1 MANNPDPRP
10 GRWLLPLVVL
20 GMMLFTFVFVTRL
33 PGTEPV
39 TSTTVP
45 DGGATTTTA
54 LPGATTVATT
64 VPTDPALQ
72 TYRDALTALA
82 SELATF
88 QAEMTAV
95 NEGWD
100 ADPKTIDAATAKAR
114 LTALR
119 DQTATWAAAVGQ
131 LTVPV
136 GLETNQAAIA
146 EAANRAAAAAE
157 SALTGFT
164 SAPGPE
170 QRREA
175 VTAFA
180 TAVTDFS
187 AAVAAV

>member
-39 TSTTVP
+39 TSTTTP
-45 DGGATTTTA
+45 DGGATTTT
-54 LPGATTVATT
+54 LPGSTTVAST

-72 TYRDALTALA
+72 TYRDALAALS
-82 SELATF
+82 SELAAF

-136 GLETNQAAIA
+136 GLETNQATIA

-170 QRREA
+170 QRRDA
-175 VTAFA
+175 VIAFA

-187 AAVAAV
+187 AAVAGV

>member
-39 TSTTVP
+39 TSTTTP
-45 DGGATTTTA
+45 DGGATTTT
-54 LPGATTVATT
+54 LPGSTTVAST

-72 TYRDALTALA
+72 TYRDALAALS
-82 SELATF
+82 SELAAF

-136 GLETNQAAIA
+136 GLEANQATIA

>member
-1 MANNPDPRP
+1 
-10 GRWLLPLVVL
+10 
-20 GMMLFTFVFVTRL
+20 MMLFTFVFVTRL

-45 DGGATTTTA
+45 DGGATTTTF
-54 LPGATTVATT
+54 PGSTTVATT

-72 TYRDALTALA
+72 TYRDALAALS
-82 SELATF
+82 SELAAF
-88 QAEMTAV
+88 QAEMIAV

-100 ADPKTIDAATAKAR
+100 ADPKTIDAATASAR

-131 LTVPV
+131 LAVPV

-157 SALTGFT
+157 SARSGFT

-175 VTAFA
+175 VIAFA

>member
-1 MANNPDPRP
+1 MAINPDPRP

-33 PGTEPV
+33 PGAEPV
-39 TSTTVP
+39 VTTSP
-45 DGGATTTTA
+45 PGDNSTTTA
-54 LPGATTVATT
+54 PLGSTTVATT
-64 VPTDPALQ
+64 VPIDPALQ

-82 SELATF
+82 TELAGF
-88 QAEMTAV
+88 QTEMIAV

-100 ADPKTIDAATAKAR
+100 ADPKTIDAATAKSR

-119 DQTATWAAAVGQ
+119 DQTATWAAAIGQ

-136 GLETNQAAIA
+136 GMEANQAAIA

-170 QRREA
+170 QRRQ
-175 VTAFA
+175 
-180 TAVTDFS
+180 AVTDFS
-187 AAVAAV
+187 AASTDFTAAVSAV

>member
-45 DGGATTTTA
+45 DGGATTTT
-54 LPGATTVATT
+54 LPGSTTVATT

-72 TYRDALTALA
+72 TYRDALAALA
-82 SELATF
+82 SELAAL
-88 QAEMTAV
+88 QAEMIAV
-95 NEGWD
+95 NDGWD

-175 VTAFA
+175 VVAFA

>member
-39 TSTTVP
+39 TTTTLPEGETTTTVPGSTTV
-45 DGGATTTTA
+45 AS
-54 LPGATTVATT
+54 T

-72 TYRDALTALA
+72 TYRDALAALA
-82 SELATF
+82 SELANF
-88 QAEMTAV
+88 QVEMTAV
-95 NEGWD
+95 NAGWD
-100 ADPKTIDAATAKAR
+100 ADPKTIDAAAAKAR

-119 DQTATWAAAVGQ
+119 DQTASWAAAVGQ

-136 GLETNQAAIA
+136 GLEANQAAIA
-146 EAANRAAAAAE
+146 DAANRAAGAAE
-157 SALTGFT
+157 STLSGFT

-175 VTAFA
+175 VAAFA

-187 AAVAAV
+187 AAVSAV

>member
-39 TSTTVP
+39 TSTTTP
-45 DGGATTTTA
+45 DGGATTTT
-54 LPGATTVATT
+54 LPDSTTVAST

-72 TYRDALTALA
+72 TYRDALAALS
-82 SELATF
+82 SELAAF

-136 GLETNQAAIA
+136 GLETNQATIA

-170 QRREA
+170 QRRDA

>member
-33 PGTEPV
+33 PGAEPV
-39 TSTTVP
+39 TTTTIP
-45 DGGATTTTA
+45 DGGATTTT
-54 LPGATTVATT
+54 LPGSTTVATT
-64 VPTDPALQ
+64 IPTDPALQ
-72 TYRDALTALA
+72 IYRDALAALA
-82 SELATF
+82 SELAAF
-88 QAEMTAV
+88 QTEMIAV

-100 ADPKTIDAATAKAR
+100 ADPKTLDAATTKAR

-119 DQTATWAAAVGQ
+119 DQTAAWAAAVGQ

-136 GLETNQAAIA
+136 GLETNQATIA
-146 EAANRAAAAAE
+146 DAANRAAAAAE

-187 AAVAAV
+187 AAVASV